1 MFEGRETDASLA
13 VLKTMPGK
21 VLEKIKAQQTAD
33 HRMGVPED
41 IAMIVGF
48 LASEES
54 RWIKDANVP
63 AK

>member
-1 MFEGRETDASLA
+1 
-13 VLKTMPGK
+13 MPGK

-54 RWIKDANVP
+54 RWIEDANVP
-63 AK
+63 AKWGEVCSCSTRSQAS